1 MPYPSIPRGPGGSPL
16 PVRWNSTAGNWE
28 VLEGT
33 FVDSNLNEA
42 ELKQADDG
50 SYLLG
55 TAGYGTTGSG
65 VLIPRKVTDDGYDIM
80 RQTGS
85 IVAVNSDGS
94 LESEQ
99 PKEYRFESGSTKPTG
114 DIPKF
119 STLIEMDGTNEYYY
133 DGTQWVLM

>member
-1 MPYPSIPRGPGGSPL
+1 MGIKYSLDYFNLWNRVKEWVASENTDSPSVHP
-16 PVRWNSTAGNWE
+16 T
-28 VLEGT
+28 
-33 FVDSNLNEA
+33 
-42 ELKQADDG
+42 DG
-50 SYLLG
+50 SNNSL
-55 TAGYGTTGSG
+55 
-65 VLIPRKVTDDGYDIM
+65 VDVDGNLKIKGEM
-80 RQTGS
+80 QQTGS

-99 PKEYRFESGSTKPTG
+99 PKEYRFESGSTKLTG